1 MNKNMLKSLYISI
14 IYPIVSL
21 FILPLCFL
29 NIMEDLNIDVQKF
42 IIRPIY
48 IIAIKFFMLFL
59 LTFFLYLLIK
69 ISAINSFKNNILNL
83 FIGLTLSATYVFI
96 SLKMY
101 IRTLFDI
108 LIINID
114 FSFISIIIY
123 AMLIIE
129 YSYKLYKNKKHI

>member
-1 MNKNMLKSLYISI
+1 MLKSLYISI